1 LSGIR
6 VTYAG
11 LISFVSGLVISV
23 FGLVT
28 ILIITRNLTPEE
40 FGTWTLIISLLVY
53 VNYILPMITYWV
65 TRETARGIESGKT
78 AILSSGLFSCIG
90 ISLYLVIVYL
100 VSGQSDADQDILL
113 SAFILVPMIFLHNV
127 LVAINYGWKPHA
139 VSYGLLALE
148 ASKIPLLLITVY
160 WLQMG
165 VLGIIFAMTIA
176 YVPSILVL
184 FIFGKEKIKNKIKII
199 YIKKWLKL
207 FWLPSYPSV
216 GSVIAAFD
224 VLIFTIITGSVIGL
238 AFYAAALVVSKI
250 CTSAI
255 SISSAVYPKL
265 LEGKQMGNILQENI
279 TLLSFFVIPLATL
292 SIFFAKPAV
301 YALNPIYVEAYPA
314 VIFMTIR
321 MFLFTYSV
329 SFAEFLKGGEKV
341 DTQENA
347 SFKDYIRSKLFLV
360 PSIRFIQYSAF
371 VISLA
376 FVLIMVFSSSTDVE
390 LITYWAIVWLA
401 VEIPVFIYLYI
412 LVKKNFKFK
421 MEVKNFV
428 KYLLASI
435 LTIGI
440 SYYMSLEFLEFNPS
454 IIIFL
459 PNLLLFV
466 GLGIFGYL
474 ALTYFIDEKT
484 RKIFSA
490 IIHELK
496 NRST

>member
-1 LSGIR
+1 M
-6 VTYAG
+6 
-11 LISFVSGLVISV
+11 

-113 SAFILVPMIFLHNV
+113 SAFILIPMIFLHNV

-148 ASKIPLLLITVY
+148 ASKIPLLIITVY

-224 VLIFTIITGSVIGL
+224 VLIFTIIKT
-238 AFYAAALVVSKI
+238 
-250 CTSAI
+250 
-255 SISSAVYPKL
+255 
-265 LEGKQMGNILQENI
+265 
-279 TLLSFFVIPLATL
+279 
-292 SIFFAKPAV
+292 
-301 YALNPIYVEAYPA
+301 
-314 VIFMTIR
+314 
-321 MFLFTYSV
+321 
-329 SFAEFLKGGEKV
+329 
-341 DTQENA
+341 NA
-347 SFKDYIRSKLFLV
+347 RDI
-360 PSIRFIQYSAF
+360 
-371 VISLA
+371 
-376 FVLIMVFSSSTDVE
+376 
-390 LITYWAIVWLA
+390 
-401 VEIPVFIYLYI
+401 
-412 LVKKNFKFK
+412 KNT
-421 MEVKNFV
+421 E
-428 KYLLASI
+428 Y
-435 LTIGI
+435 
-440 SYYMSLEFLEFNPS
+440 
-454 IIIFL
+454 
-459 PNLLLFV
+459 
-466 GLGIFGYL
+466 
-474 ALTYFIDEKT
+474 
-484 RKIFSA
+484 
-490 IIHELK
+490 
-496 NRST
+496 